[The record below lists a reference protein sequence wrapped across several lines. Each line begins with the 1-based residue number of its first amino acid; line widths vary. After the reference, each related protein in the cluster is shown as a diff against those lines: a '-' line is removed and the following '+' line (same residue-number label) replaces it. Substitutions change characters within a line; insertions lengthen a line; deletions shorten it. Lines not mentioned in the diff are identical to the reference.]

1 MFRSRSA
8 PFGLLRTAGAVA
20 LILASVALAACG
32 GEDDPVKRQPRS
44 DHAQAPKAPATPGKA
59 PGKTD
64 FLREADLLCA
74 GTKRQV
80 TPIFKAVAAK
90 VAAADAAGVAAQLRK
105 GLPLADQLL
114 SRMRAL
120 TPPKGDEALFDRY
133 LDTIARQKRR
143 IGPLVEALE
152 AEDISSI
159 EVLVAELGQGNQRA
173 RRLASGYGFK
183 ECGPVALPDR

>member
-1 MFRSRSA
+1 M
-8 PFGLLRTAGAVA
+8 LRTAVAVG
-20 LILASVALAACG
+20 LVVASVALPACE
-32 GEDDPVKRQPRS
+32 GEDDPVDRQPRS
-44 DHAQAPKAPATPGKA
+44 GNAEARKIPATPAKA
-59 PGKTD
+59 PGKTE

-74 GTKRQV
+74 TAKRQV
-80 TPIFKAVAAK
+80 APIFRTIAAK
-90 VAAADAAGVAAQLRK
+90 VAAEDAAGVAAQLRK
-105 GLPLADQLL
+105 GLPFADQLL

-120 TPPKGDEALFDRY
+120 TPPKGDEAVVDRY

-159 EVLVAELGQGNQRA
+159 EVLVAELGQGNRRA
-173 RRLASGYGFK
+173 RRLAGGYGFK